1 MDWLRLFGRRPKSS
15 SIARERLKVVISQ
28 DRFNF
33 NVDEESM
40 RSLQLEIM
48 QVLSK
53 HFDFQIDAVRMSLK
67 QRGNSYVLTADFPQ
81 RRAAE

>member
-1 MDWLRLFGRRPKSS
+1 MDWRRLFGRRPKSS

-28 DRFNF
+28 DRF

-67 QRGNSYVLTADFPQ
+67 QRGNSYVLTADFPH

>member
-1 MDWLRLFGRRPKSS
+1 MSWRRLFGRQPKSS

-28 DRFNF
+28 DRFNI
-33 NVDEESM
+33 DEESM

>member
-1 MDWLRLFGRRPKSS
+1 MNWRRLFGRQPKSS

-28 DRFNF
+28 DRF

>member
-1 MDWLRLFGRRPKSS
+1 MDWRRLFGRQPKSS

-28 DRFNF
+28 DRF

>member
-28 DRFNF
+28 DRF

>member
-53 HFDFQIDAVRMSLK
+53 HFDFQIDTVRMSLK
-67 QRGNSYVLTADFPQ
+67 QRGNSYVLTADFPH

>member
-1 MDWLRLFGRRPKSS
+1 MNWGRLFGRQPKSS
-15 SIARERLKVVISQ
+15 SIARKRLKVVISQ
-28 DRFNF
+28 DRF

-67 QRGNSYVLTADFPQ
+67 QRGNSYVLTADFPH